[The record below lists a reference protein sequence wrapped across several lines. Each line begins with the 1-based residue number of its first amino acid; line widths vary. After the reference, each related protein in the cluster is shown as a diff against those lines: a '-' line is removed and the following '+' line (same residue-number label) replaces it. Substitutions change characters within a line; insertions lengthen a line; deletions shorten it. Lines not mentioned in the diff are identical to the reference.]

1 MNAPENQGTL
11 RVRIDGLKHARGSV
25 RVYLFK
31 PQDNVMR
38 MKEASRTLSFKPSE
52 GEAVASF
59 EALDFGDY
67 ALSAFHDENDDGAV
81 DHAFGVPAEPIG
93 FSNGFRLGLL
103 SGRPTFEKLRIPFHV
118 DGVTIRITLQGV
130 FR

>member
-1 MNAPENQGTL
+1 MNTRMGRGTL
-11 RVRIDGLKHARGSV
+11 RVSIEGLKHARGTV

-38 MKEASRTLSFKPSE
+38 MKEASLMLTVKPSE
-52 GEAVASF
+52 AKAVAAF
-59 EALDFGDY
+59 EGLDFGEY
-67 ALSAFHDENDDGAV
+67 ALSAFHDENDNGIV
-81 DHAFGVPAEPIG
+81 DHKFGLPAEPIG

-103 SGRPTFEKLRIPFHV
+103 SGRPTFEKLRILFNK
-118 DGVTIRITLQGV
+118 DGETIRIELGGV

>member
-1 MNAPENQGTL
+1 MNTQGTL
-11 RVRIDGLKHARGSV
+11 RVAIDGLKHPRGTV
-25 RVYLFK
+25 RVYLYK

-52 GEAVASF
+52 TEAVASF
-59 EALDFGDY
+59 EALEFGDY
-67 ALSAFHDENDDGAV
+67 ALSAFHDENDNGAV
-81 DHAFGVPAEPIG
+81 DHKFGLPAEPIG

-103 SGRPTFEKLRIPFHV
+103 SGRPTFEKLRIPFHKDAETV
-118 DGVTIRITLQGV
+118 RLTLHGV